1 MIKDLKISQFVNI
14 SNIRNLTVALKRTS
28 GRSSLDG
35 HITVRHRGGA
45 HKKRY
50 RKIDFYRTFYDHA
63 GLVLRLERD
72 PNRNVDIALVCYSNG
87 ALSYLIQTEGVPV
100 GSFIF
105 SSKGKLP
112 IVNGNAMPLRY
123 VPIGTFVHNVQ
134 LQPSLKFT
142 VARAAGAYVQVLK
155 KAKDLTLVRM
165 PSKELRYISSHCL
178 ATVGTVGNALFK
190 FKKLYKAGQNRW
202 LGFRPR
208 VRGVAMNPIDHPHG
222 GGQGKTSGGRPS
234 VTPWARL
241 TKGYKTNRT
250 KLKNR
255 FIFKK
260 RV

>member
-1 MIKDLKISQFVNI
+1 MIKDIKIDKSTNI
-14 SNIRNLTVALKRTS
+14 PSVRNLTVALKRTS

-50 RKIDFYRTFYDHA
+50 RKIDFYRTCYDQA
-63 GLVLRLERD
+63 GLVLRSERD
-72 PNRNVDIALVCYSNG
+72 PNRNVEIVLVCYSNG
-87 ALSYLIQTEGVPV
+87 ALSYLIQAEGVNL
-100 GSFIF
+100 GTFIF
-105 SSKGKLP
+105 SSQNKLP
-112 IVNGNAMPLRY
+112 IANGNAMPLRY
-123 VPIGTFVHNVQ
+123 IPIGTFVHNVQ

-142 VARAAGAYVQVLK
+142 IARAAGTYVQVLK
-155 KAKDLTLVRM
+155 KAKELTLVRM

-178 ATVGTVGNALFK
+178 ATVGVVGNALFK

-250 KLKNR
+250 KLKNK

-260 RV
+260 RI